1 MIEDNATRAKIHIRA
16 IADAMRRNI
25 DPHVDA
31 ELTVNFVSGMLAGFA
46 GSLRILDG
54 ATAED
59 TLQHVTEG
67 LTAAIDRAHLDDG
80 ASPTSSGRC
89 GNDPRVVLSPG
100 DQAAVDDFRAYL
112 RSHGAATA
120 KALARARL
128 ELETYATNG
137 VQMVNVH
144 QVLDLLKP
152 AADGP
157 KES

>member
-100 DQAAVDDFRAYL
+100 DPRLPEQQGGEHNALADARHNRAMARAL
-112 RSHGAATA
+112 ADHAA
-120 KALARARL
+120 KAGA
-128 ELETYATNG
+128 
-137 VQMVNVH
+137 
-144 QVLDLLKP
+144 
-152 AADGP
+152 
-157 KES
+157 